1 MGNKTDPK
9 FFQGEEKVEY
19 TRSYTQLGVT
29 FTWLRFSLQEVA
41 CARLSCGYVALG
53 ALKRQCAHLSF
64 QEQRTKL
71 WLFDTLVTPTLLY
84 GVETWQPT
92 LNKEN
97 YWKDLERPLESM
109 IVRMIRSKA
118 SVPHDIIRAKM
129 GTASIIT
136 EALFQSMACI
146 QSLWEIPKSSQ
157 GWQLCHQ
164 DNWLNIHC
172 WYVEMQQWFESH
184 SISINALT
192 PFQYSLDC
200 PHLNMTK
207 LEKNKVMFRYY

>member
-1 MGNKTDPK
+1 M
-9 FFQGEEKVEY
+9 
-19 TRSYTQLGVT
+19 
-29 FTWLRFSLQEVA
+29 
-41 CARLSCGYVALG
+41 
-53 ALKRQCAHLSF
+53 
-64 QEQRTKL
+64 
-71 WLFDTLVTPTLLY
+71 TPILLY

-157 GWQLCHQ
+157 GW
-164 DNWLNIHC
+164 
-172 WYVEMQQWFESH
+172 
-184 SISINALT
+184 
-192 PFQYSLDC
+192 
-200 PHLNMTK
+200 
-207 LEKNKVMFRYY
+207 